1 VTTSTPHEES
11 VAAVFAALNPY
22 AWRNFTPELVARR
35 VVAACDRQDLIDLLR
50 SVPGAVVGGWEDQPE
65 PADPKDPRVL
75 TLVEFLERHRWTR
88 LRLDILCRLLLAV
101 LRGAS

>member
-1 VTTSTPHEES
+1 VTASTPREES

-22 AWRNFTPELVARR
+22 AWRNLTPDVVARR

-50 SVPGAVVGGWEDQPE
+50 SVPGAVVGGWEDGPE
-65 PADPKDPRVL
+65 PADRVV
-75 TLVEFLERHRWTR
+75 TLVQFLGRHQWTR
-88 LRLDILCRLLLAV
+88 LRLDTLCRLLLAV